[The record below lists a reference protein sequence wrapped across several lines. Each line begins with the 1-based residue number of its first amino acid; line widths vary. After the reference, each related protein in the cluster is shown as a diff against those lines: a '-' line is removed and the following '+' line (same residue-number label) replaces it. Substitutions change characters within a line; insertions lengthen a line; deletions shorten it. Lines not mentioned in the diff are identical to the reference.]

1 MMATTPT
8 YDSDRT
14 IQGDRSLSDT
24 EDLIKGVTV
33 TFRDVSIEVHGLGED
48 FGSTCLSVLGDLVPF
63 SKSKKS
69 KRHILQ
75 NVHGQVRPGE
85 MLLVLG
91 RPGSGCTSL
100 LKVISNHREEFHHV
114 GGDVRYG
121 DLGPKGA
128 QQFRNQIAMNTED
141 DLHFPTLEVKKT
153 LDFANFA
160 KLPAQRQGDLSN
172 ADEWVS
178 QKTDAILN
186 SLAIGH
192 TKDTMVGDEVIR
204 GVSGGERKRVSIAE
218 VMATQATVQCWD
230 NSTRGLDASNAL
242 DFVRVLRKM
251 ADEEHKSIAAT
262 LYQAGN
268 GIYDLFDNV
277 LVLAEG
283 REIYYGPTSE
293 AKQYFENM
301 GFEYIPGANISDF
314 LTSVSVETE
323 RQVRA
328 GYEDKVPSTAAEFE
342 SAYKASPLFDRM
354 TATMEQKSDKS
365 LSDEVG
371 NLLAIRQQE
380 KNRSLP
386 FLSRQGSPYQ
396 VSFVSQVRTC
406 IKRQFQIIWGDRWSN
421 VLQIASALIMALVT
435 ASLFNDLKEDST
447 SIFTRP
453 GALFFPIQLFAM
465 NKMSETTASFMGRRI
480 ISRHKRLAFNRP
492 GAYALACAAT
502 DVPLTILV
510 FSLFQLIYYFMV
522 NFQREVG
529 HFFTNWFVHIIC
541 ALCFASLYRMIGAWC
556 THFGL
561 ASQITG
567 WMTMV
572 YMVYAGYLIPV
583 PSMPVWF
590 RWISWLNPATYTF
603 EAIMATE
610 MGDLNL
616 DCVEPQYI
624 PFGPSYNDSQYR
636 SCTVRGAASG
646 SSMIDAETYMNAQYS
661 VYRAHVWRNAGI
673 LIGLWLF
680 FAFMTAVGFEINLH
694 ADAGSKIV
702 FDRRSRRKQSAR
714 DADTEKA
721 AVTAASLDASSVS
734 LSKTVFTFKDI
745 SYFVRH
751 GGQDLQLLDRV
762 SGYVK
767 PGQLVALMGS
777 SGAGKTT
784 LMDVLAQ
791 RKDSGRIEGSIM
803 VNGKPQGIS
812 FQRTT
817 GYCEQN
823 DVHEPTATVWESLL
837 FSARLRQSFKVPDEE
852 KQEYVKGIMD
862 LLELTPLQH
871 ALVGTPGSGLSI
883 EQRKRLTL
891 ATELVAKPSLLFLD
905 EPTSGLDGQ
914 SAYEICRFLRKLA
927 ASGQTI
933 ICTIHQPSATLFD
946 AFDVLLLLA
955 RGGRT
960 TYFGPTGKTSAT
972 VVDYF
977 ARNGAPCPPDSN
989 PAEHIVD
996 VVQGRF
1002 GTEIDWPETWLKSQ
1016 ERNSAMSEL
1025 EALNSPEGHEKTA
1038 ASSTTTIQDD
1048 EQLTGFATPLL
1059 YQVSLVTRRQLVA
1072 LWRNPDYVWN
1082 KIGLH
1087 ITNGLFGG
1095 FTFWMLGNGT
1105 FDLQLRLMA
1114 VFNFVFVAPGCI
1126 NQLQPLFIRNR
1137 DVFETR
1143 EKKSK
1148 TYHWFAFVAAQL
1160 LSETPVLIVCGT
1172 LAFVTW
1178 YFTVGFPTEASVSG
1192 QVYLQMILYEF
1203 LYTSLGQAIAAYSP
1217 NAYFAALANPI
1228 LIGAGLINFCGVVVP
1243 YSQITAFWRYWLY
1256 WLDPFTY
1263 LIQGL
1268 LEPVSWG
1275 VEVECQPNELTH
1287 IPLPSNSTCGE
1298 YISEFLSSNAGYVV
1312 DSANDTSCAYCPYS
1326 TGADYMRTMNINDSS
1341 YGWRG
1346 VGITAL
1352 FCVSSYALVF
1362 LMMKLRTKT
1371 TKTAN

>member
-1 MMATTPT
+1 
-8 YDSDRT
+8 
-14 IQGDRSLSDT
+14 
-24 EDLIKGVTV
+24 
-33 TFRDVSIEVHGLGED
+33 
-48 FGSTCLSVLGDLVPF
+48 
-63 SKSKKS
+63 
-69 KRHILQ
+69 
-75 NVHGQVRPGE
+75 
-85 MLLVLG
+85 
-91 RPGSGCTSL
+91 
-100 LKVISNHREEFHHV
+100 
-114 GGDVRYG
+114 
-121 DLGPKGA
+121 
-128 QQFRNQIAMNTED
+128 
-141 DLHFPTLEVKKT
+141 
-153 LDFANFA
+153 
-160 KLPAQRQGDLSN
+160 
-172 ADEWVS
+172 
-178 QKTDAILN
+178 
-186 SLAIGH
+186 
-192 TKDTMVGDEVIR
+192 
-204 GVSGGERKRVSIAE
+204 
-218 VMATQATVQCWD
+218 MATQAAVLCWD

-251 ADEEHKSIAAT
+251 ADEEQKSIVST

-268 GIYDLFDNV
+268 GIYDLFDKV

-293 AKQYFENM
+293 AKQYFEDM
-301 GFEYIPGANISDF
+301 GFECTPGANISDF
-314 LTSVSVETE
+314 LTSVSVHTE
-323 RQVRA
+323 RQIRPGFGEKIPNTV
-328 GYEDKVPSTAAEFE
+328 AEFE
-342 SAYKASPLFDRM
+342 AAYKASSTYARM
-354 TATMEQKSDKS
+354 STEMDAKSEKS
-365 LSDEVG
+365 LSDEVD
-371 NLLAIRQQE
+371 NLFAVRHKE
-380 KNRSLP
+380 KNRSLQ
-386 FLSRQGSPYQ
+386 FLSRERSPYQ

-406 IKRQFQIIWGDRWSN
+406 IRRQFQIMWCDRWSN
-421 VLQIASALIMALVT
+421 ILQIFSALVMALVT
-435 ASLFNDLKEDST
+435 GSLFYDLPNDT
-447 SIFTRP
+447 
-453 GALFFPIQLFAM
+453 
-465 NKMSETTASFMGRRI
+465 
-480 ISRHKRLAFNRP
+480 
-492 GAYALACAAT
+492 T
-502 DVPLTILV
+502 DVPMTVVL
-510 FSLFQLIYYFMV
+510 FSLFQVVYYFIV
-522 NFQREVG
+522 NFQREAG
-529 HFFTNWFVHIIC
+529 HFFTNWFVLILC
-541 ALCFASLYRMIGAWC
+541 TLCFASMFRMIGAW
-556 THFGL
+556 
-561 ASQITG
+561 S
-567 WMTMV
+567 
-572 YMVYAGYLIPV
+572 
-583 PSMPVWF
+583 
-590 RWISWLNPATYTF
+590 TYSF

-610 MGDLNL
+610 MGDLAL
-616 DCVEPQYI
+616 DCVAPQYI
-624 PFGPSYNDSQYR
+624 PFGPSYNDNQFR
-636 SCTVRGAASG
+636 SCTVRGSISG
-646 SSMIDAETYMNAQYS
+646 SSLIDGERYMNAQYS
-661 VYRAHVWRNAGI
+661 VYRAHIWRNAGI
-673 LIGLWLF
+673 LIGLWIF
-680 FAFMTAVGFEINLH
+680 FAFMTAVGFEVNLH
-694 ADAGSKIV
+694 TDAGSKIL
-702 FDRRSRRKQSAR
+702 FDRRSRQKQMAR
-714 DADTEKA
+714 AADEEKGG
-721 AVTAASLDASSVS
+721 SSPNSQDVSPMS
-734 LSKTVFTFKDI
+734 LSRTVFTFKHI

-751 GGQDLQLLDRV
+751 GGQDLQLLRGV
-762 SGYVK
+762 SGFVK

-791 RKDSGRIEGSIM
+791 RKDSGCIEGSIM

-837 FSARLRQSFKVPDEE
+837 FSARLRQSHTIPDAE
-852 KQEYVKGIMD
+852 KQDYVRSIMN

-871 ALVGTPGSGLSI
+871 AIVGTPGSGLSI

-914 SAYEICRFLRKLA
+914 SAYEICRFMRKLA

-960 TYFGPTGKTSAT
+960 TYFGPTGKNSAT
-972 VVDYF
+972 VIDYF
-977 ARNGAPCPPDSN
+977 GRNGAPCPPDSN

-1002 GTEIDWPETWLKSQ
+1002 GTEIDWPQTWLDSP
-1016 ERNSAMSEL
+1016 ERESAMSEL
-1025 EALNSPEGHEKTA
+1025 DALNSAESQEKDQV
-1038 ASSTTTIQDD
+1038 SSSATTSDD
-1048 EQLTGFATPLL
+1048 FDQHTGFATPIS
-1059 YQVSLVTRRQLVA
+1059 YQVYLVTLRQLVA

-1095 FTFWMLGNGT
+1095 FTFYMLGSGT

-1160 LSETPVLIVCGT
+1160 LSETPVLIICGT
-1172 LAFVTW
+1172 LAFMTW

-1217 NAYFAALANPI
+1217 NALFAALANPI
-1228 LIGAGLINFCGVVVP
+1228 IIGAALINFCGVVVP

-1275 VEVECQPNELTH
+1275 VEVQCKPDELSY

-1298 YISEFLSSNAGYVV
+1298 YMADFLSSEAGYVV
-1312 DSANDTSCAYCPYS
+1312 DPANGTSCAYCPYT